1 MLRILTLLDDA
12 KGQEVPL
19 PVTPS
24 SYSWSYGNQ
33 VETVY
38 LDQGGEIN
46 LPGEA
51 VLGRTTLEC
60 LIPAQRYPFCNPGA
74 VINPDYYISALRGWM
89 KTGTTVRFLVSG
101 TAINEQVLVEN
112 LNIGEQDGTNDVY
125 ASITLRGYRVPT
137 TAVLPVSGTGSTS
150 RPSSAATSTSKT
162 YTVVGGDTLWGIAQ
176 RFYGDPYKYT
186 VIFDANRGLVKNP
199 NLIFPGWVLTIPAL

>member
-60 LIPAQRYPFCNPGA
+60 LLPAQRYPFCNPGA
-74 VINPDYYISALRGWM
+74 VINPDHYLSIFRGWAAA
-89 KTGTTVRFLVSG
+89 GTPVRFLVSG
-101 TAINEQVLVEN
+101 TSLNEQVLVESVEM
-112 LNIGEQDGTNDVY
+112 GEKDGTNDVH
-125 ASITLRGYRVPT
+125 ASITLRGYRAPT

-150 RPSSAATSTSKT
+150 RPSSAATSTAKT
-162 YTVVGGDTLWGIAQ
+162 YTVVSGDTLWGIAQ
-176 RFYGDPYKYT
+176 RFYGDPSKNMM
-186 VIFDANRGLVKNP
+186 IFTANRGLIKNP